1 MKHLPVLFSALMAFG
16 ATAVANPTSATVA
29 FQDAEEVDVIGLEAP
44 EIETRTW
51 FNHIGQNPSMA
62 AYRGKV
68 VVIEMWATW

>member
-1 MKHLPVLFSALMAFG
+1 MKHLPLLFSALVAFG
-16 ATAVANPTSATVA
+16 ATSVANPTWAPAA
-29 FQDAEEVDVIGLEAP
+29 FQNAEEVDVIGQEAP